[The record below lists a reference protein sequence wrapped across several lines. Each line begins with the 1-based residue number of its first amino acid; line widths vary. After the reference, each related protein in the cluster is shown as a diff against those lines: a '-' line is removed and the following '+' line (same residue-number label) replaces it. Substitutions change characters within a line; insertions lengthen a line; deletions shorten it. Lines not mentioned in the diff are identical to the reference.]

1 MRPMRVGLFWLSLCL
16 LYPAT
21 GWINPVIAAEEDKT
35 ISGKISKEEGS
46 TPPPEA
52 TKEKEEKQAEAKEDE
67 CPSTFGPI
75 ITDTAIPIEKG
86 KFAIQPTWGLSFM
99 TNTLSPNW
107 RRISAGG
114 DFQSFNMSW
123 KFTYGLCNN
132 LEVYTVIPYIHN
144 WAGNANEVGPNG
156 ERAADF
162 GGLGDISLTFKYR
175 LVEEGPVAPT
185 VSALFTPTFPSGHF
199 QHLNPGR
206 LDTDQLGS
214 GSYNFTT
221 GLNLSKYI
229 RPFIFYANFWYTMGT
244 AYSSREDRSPL
255 LRDANGEMV
264 EGDPVSTRLRLYPRD
279 FATVNLAAE
288 YPITK
293 QWVALVELTSTW
305 DGGRLFG
312 HKANLPPS
320 ALVSLLPGIEYLATD
335 KFSLALGVNID
346 LAGKNADANITPV
359 LSMVYAF

>member
-1 MRPMRVGLFWLSLCL
+1 MRSMRVGLFWLSLCL
-16 LYPAT
+16 VFPAT
-21 GWINPVIAAEEDKT
+21 GWTNPVIAAEEEKA
-35 ISGKISKEEGS
+35 ISEKVSTATNEKSKAEEG
-46 TPPPEA
+46 EGRYEEI
-52 TKEKEEKQAEAKEDE
+52 KEGE
-67 CPSTFGPI
+67 CPATFGPI
-75 ITDTAIPIEKG
+75 ITDTAIPIDKG
-86 KFAIQPTWGLSFM
+86 KLAIQPTWGLSLV
-99 TNTLSPNW
+99 TNTLSPSW

-114 DFQSFNMSW
+114 DFKSLGMSA
-123 KFTYGLCNN
+123 KFTYGLLNN
-132 LEVYTVIPYIHN
+132 LEVYTVIPYVHN
-144 WAGNANEVGPNG
+144 WAGNVSEVGPNG

-162 GGLGDISLTFKYR
+162 GGLGDISLTLKYR

-221 GLNLSKYI
+221 GLNLSKYM

-244 AYSSREDRSPL
+244 AYSSKEDRSPL
-255 LRDANGEMV
+255 LRDENGEMV

-279 FATVNLAAE
+279 FVTVNLAAE

-312 HKANLPPS
+312 HKANLPPG
-320 ALVSLLPGIEYLATD
+320 ALLSLLPGIEYMATE

-346 LAGKNADANITPV
+346 LVGKNAAANITPL
-359 LSMVYAF
+359 LSMVYVF